1 MSLRRVSM
9 RIARAVALGAAISHA
24 HGAASI
30 EQVTFPVADAV
41 EPGSVVAGELRV
53 PASPRER
60 LPAVLIVN
68 SSPGFDGRGAFYAQA
83 LNAAGIATLEVDWF
97 HGRGLPVTPRHNLA
111 HAWASL
117 RWLAAHPR
125 IDGARV
131 GIMGFSWGGIVALL
145 ASSEEL
151 ARRHAGSSAPRFAA
165 HVALYPICWRHHA
178 VAAGRPGA
186 WKELGPGVYRR
197 VTGRPVHILAGDRD
211 DYDGPDGCTRFVAAL
226 PPEARRHV
234 GLTVYP
240 GATFAWDSRFGSA
253 PYEASARQGK
263 GGIVNVVA
271 NPDIARQSR
280 EFAAAWFGRRLG
292 AR

>member
-1 MSLRRVSM
+1 M

-125 IDGARV
+125 IDERRDCQRRRESRYCAAVPRIRGGLVRPPAR
-131 GIMGFSWGGIVALL
+131 
-145 ASSEEL
+145 
-151 ARRHAGSSAPRFAA
+151 
-165 HVALYPICWRHHA
+165 
-178 VAAGRPGA
+178 
-186 WKELGPGVYRR
+186 GP
-197 VTGRPVHILAGDRD
+197 
-211 DYDGPDGCTRFVAAL
+211 
-226 PPEARRHV
+226 
-234 GLTVYP
+234 LTESP
-240 GATFAWDSRFGSA
+240 
-253 PYEASARQGK
+253 
-263 GGIVNVVA
+263 
-271 NPDIARQSR
+271 
-280 EFAAAWFGRRLG
+280 
-292 AR
+292 